1 MVLRGNHGCAGALG
15 GIISRPDTFH
25 GIYGASDMKSL
36 ILLVLASISTLHL
49 SMAESTNPD
58 AAHQPAKASIPQGA
72 EVITLGAGCFWCT
85 EAVYQQIPGVL
96 SVTPGY
102 IGGKTK
108 NPTYEQVC
116 TGETG
121 HAEAAQ
127 IAFDPK
133 KTSLEKILSYFWKIH
148 DPTSLNRQG
157 ADTGTQYRSA
167 IFYSTD
173 AQRAVAEKSKTEAA
187 KEFTKPI
194 VTEVVKAPEF
204 YPAENYHQ
212 DYYRLNK
219 NKNSY
224 CQRVIAPKLHKAGL
238 KE

>member
-1 MVLRGNHGCAGALG
+1 MKCIFLFLAAFSLFAAGCSADDAK
-15 GIISRPDTFH
+15 P
-25 GIYGASDMKSL
+25 AN
-36 ILLVLASISTLHL
+36 
-49 SMAESTNPD
+49 TNNS
-58 AAHQPAKASIPQGA
+58 HMPATMPKTPEGA

-85 EAVYQQIPGVL
+85 EAIFQQIPGVI
-96 SVTPGY
+96 SVTSGY
-102 IGGKTK
+102 TGGTVK

-121 HAEAAQ
+121 HAEALRVV
-127 IAFDPK
+127 FDPK
-133 KTSLEKILSYFWKIH
+133 KTSLEKILAVFWDAH

-157 ADTGTQYRSA
+157 ADSGTQYRSA

-173 AQRAVAEKSKTEAA
+173 EQRQVAEKCKAEAA
-187 KEFTKPI
+187 KEFSKPI
-194 VTEVVKAPEF
+194 VTEITKAGEF

-219 NKNSY
+219 NRNPY
-224 CQRVIAPKLHKAGL
+224 CHAVISPKLKKLGL

>member
-1 MVLRGNHGCAGALG
+1 MGSSLTPAPQMKQIGLFAALACL
-15 GIISRPDTFH
+15 TF
-25 GIYGASDMKSL
+25 A
-36 ILLVLASISTLHL
+36 L
-49 SMAESTNPD
+49 SMKTLTQADD
-58 AAHQPAKASIPQGA
+58 ATKSAPMPTIPAGA

-96 SVTPGY
+96 SVTSGY
-102 IGGKTK
+102 MGGAVK
-108 NPTYEQVC
+108 NPSYEQVC
-116 TGETG
+116 GGNTG
-121 HAEAAQ
+121 HAEVAQ
-127 IAFDPK
+127 LVYDPK
-133 KTSLEKILSYFWKIH
+133 VTSLEKILATFWHVH

-167 IFYSTD
+167 IFYHTD
-173 AQRAVAEKSKTEAA
+173 AQRLVAEKSKASAA

-194 VTEVVKAPEF
+194 VTEITKAAEF

-219 NKNSY
+219 DRNPY
-224 CQRVIAPKLHKAGL
+224 CQRVIAPKLRKAGL